1 MDYLLTALLPIKIQN
16 LVFLAK
22 NILIQFFFGTFPMVS
37 GAALGLSGESVK
49 IMSEN
54 FDILMSQ
61 GVHIG
66 NCA

>member
-1 MDYLLTALLPIKIQN
+1 
-16 LVFLAK
+16 
-22 NILIQFFFGTFPMVS
+22 MVS